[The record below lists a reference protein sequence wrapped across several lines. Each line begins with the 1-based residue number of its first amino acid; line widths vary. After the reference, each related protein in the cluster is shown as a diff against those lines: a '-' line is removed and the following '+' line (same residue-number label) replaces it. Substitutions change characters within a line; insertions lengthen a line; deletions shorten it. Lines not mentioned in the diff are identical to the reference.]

1 MKANLLEEPIV
12 QMIKEKNPEWSSEGY
27 ICLPDLYLFRSRYV
41 SEILK
46 TSSQEIYDLGKEM
59 DKEEKATPRNINK
72 EFDSSLT
79 PGERL
84 SDALA
89 KFGEAGFS

>member
-1 MKANLLEEPIV
+1 
-12 QMIKEKNPEWSSEGY
+12 
-27 ICLPDLYLFRSRYV
+27 
-41 SEILK
+41 
-46 TSSQEIYDLGKEM
+46 M
-59 DKEEKATPRNINK
+59 DKEEQATPRNINK

-89 KFGEAGFS
+89 KFGGSLQIHRYFHGHNSHLDGH